1 MATAVRTGLTAVL
14 ALAGMAC
21 ASSGTATP
29 RPYPDEVRG
38 ILGRDCRLVD
48 ARDQTP
54 ALESIARPG
63 VRGNVALWGRE
74 MAAGDTVE
82 LSVRYGEDGR
92 LIWVEAIR
100 ATLGEERVA
109 ALEELVFGALDET
122 ARPDWG
128 VRILVAGGDVAG
140 VVPSVICEPESRSPG
155 AIRPNIEA
163 VRDFYLVEGRRY
175 PVEIGLDERGN
186 VIGVRL
192 LRETRSRAVDQF
204 VRDYVWNSS
213 FEPKLHDGIGLP
225 STLRTYIEFPRIR
238 R

>member
-1 MATAVRTGLTAVL
+1 MPTAGWVRWMPVL
-14 ALAGMAC
+14 ALGAAAC
-21 ASSGTATP
+21 ASAPATP
-29 RPYPDEVRG
+29 RPHPDEVRG
-38 ILGRDCRLVD
+38 ILGRDCRFAD
-48 ARDQTP
+48 PPDRTP
-54 ALESIARPG
+54 PLAAIARPG
-63 VRGNVALWGRE
+63 VRGNVALWGLE
-74 MAAGDTVE
+74 LAEPDTVE

-92 LIWVEAIR
+92 LLWVEPIR
-100 ATLGEERVA
+100 ATVDEEHVATLGELIFG
-109 ALEELVFGALDET
+109 ALEET
-122 ARPDWG
+122 ARADWG
-128 VRILVAGGDVAG
+128 VRILVVAGDVAA
-140 VVPSVICEPESRSPG
+140 VAPSVICEPESRSPG

-204 VRDYVWNSS
+204 IRDYVWNSS

-225 STLRTYIEFPRIR
+225 STLRTHVEFPRIR